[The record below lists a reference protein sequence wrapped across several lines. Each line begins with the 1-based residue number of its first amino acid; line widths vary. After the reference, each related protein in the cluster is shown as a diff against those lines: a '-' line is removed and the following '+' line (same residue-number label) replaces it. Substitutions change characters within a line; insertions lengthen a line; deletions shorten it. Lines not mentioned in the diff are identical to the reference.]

1 MKSDNENLLNAIKR
15 VEQKIDDLNIRLDNH
30 IGFIERTYSDLQK
43 PIDMAKRFL
52 GRGRKK

>member
-30 IGFIERTYSDLQK
+30 IGFIERTYSDLQ
-43 PIDMAKRFL
+43 IT
-52 GRGRKK
+52 

>member
-15 VEQKIDDLNIRLDNH
+15 VEQKIDELNIRLDNH